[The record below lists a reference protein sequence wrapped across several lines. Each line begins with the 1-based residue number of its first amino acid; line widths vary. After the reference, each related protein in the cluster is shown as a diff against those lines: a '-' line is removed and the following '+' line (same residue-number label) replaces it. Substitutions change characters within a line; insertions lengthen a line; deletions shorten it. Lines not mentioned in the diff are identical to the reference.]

1 MTELKNCPFCG
12 HPFEIVYS
20 DDYDGYMIVHPYNCP
35 METSESETGF
45 VYESEEDAINQLNTR
60 PIEDALQARID
71 ELEKELSDAR
81 FCMALHGWGG
91 SLTAEPKENE

>member
-1 MTELKNCPFCG
+1 MMIVLKNCPFCG
-12 HPFEIVYS
+12 SEKRE
-20 DDYDGYMIVHPYNCP
+20 DGYGVECKNRQCVTNRLDISST
-35 METSESETGF
+35 E
-45 VYESEEDAINQLNTR
+45 AWNTR